1 MSSPEAATDELGG
14 KNSPPNVCLWLLV
27 TLAGAVVLAFL
38 AGSATPRVR
47 LLVLFPLAMGALV
60 ALGCLSL
67 LTMMQLELSGWMM
80 GWIILLA
87 AAVPAGASVQAW
99 RLWRSGLQEQR
110 AAFMQQVNRMVENAS
125 DPEQA
130 GAERSKLRQAFAEKT
145 SFPVYLSHRL
155 ESFSRQM
162 GRREVWAP
170 PLPEMLF
177 AFELVV
183 SAIAALFVCLNAWRS
198 SQRPPHLEES
208 AS

>member
-1 MSSPEAATDELGG
+1 MSSPEAATDELRG
-14 KNSPPNVCLWLLV
+14 KYSPQNVCLWLLV
-27 TLAGAVVLAFL
+27 TLAGAIVLAFL

-67 LTMMQLELSGWMM
+67 LAQMEMELSGWMM
-80 GWIILLA
+80 GWIVLLA
-87 AAVPAGASVQAW
+87 AAVPAGSSVQAW

-110 AAFMQQVNRMVENAS
+110 AAFMQQVNRMVENAA

-130 GAERSKLRQAFAEKT
+130 ETERRKLRQAFAEKT
-145 SFPVYLSHRL
+145 SFPAYLSHRL
-155 ESFSRQM
+155 EAFSRQM
-162 GRREVWAP
+162 RRREVWAA

-183 SAIAALFVCLNAWRS
+183 SAIAALFLCLNARRS
-198 SQRPPHLEES
+198 AQRPPDEEES
-208 AS
+208 AP